1 MLRRTAMNLPLVAL
15 AVTLGT
21 GFAQDQEAARSLEAS
36 KPLKFYR
43 LDFVVKEVEGG
54 KVLNARSYSMVAGDT
69 KDSGSIRT
77 GNRIPLLL
85 QSGGPGPTSQQY
97 IDTGVNIDYHSV
109 KPTER
114 DLSLF
119 VSVEITSVPT
129 SLDASAMTVNPVIR
143 TNRWRSLAIVP
154 LKKPTVIFSSDDPGS
169 KRQMQ
174 MELTATPIN

>member
-1 MLRRTAMNLPLVAL
+1 MNLPLVAL

-21 GFAQDQEAARSLEAS
+21 GFAQNQEAAKTVEAS
-36 KPLKFYR
+36 KPVRFYK
-43 LDFVVKEVEGG
+43 LEFVVKEVEGG
-54 KVLNARSYSMVAGDT
+54 KVLNARSYWTVAGDT

-97 IDTGVNIDYHSV
+97 IDTGVNIDYSSV

-119 VSVEITSVPT
+119 VLVEITSVPT

-143 TNRWRSLAIVP
+143 TNRWRSLAVVP
-154 LKKPTVIFSSDDPGS
+154 LRKPTVIFSSDDPAS